1 MSESFE
7 TYSECKDRNI
17 THQTQKKKNH
27 VGLVCWKSEECL
39 IEVSSYGTEVNKI
52 NFTALARKYGMKN
65 SSGSFPGNGGQ
76 VVKEFLIESGVD
88 ISQFDYKSKEQSE
101 TRTRRHKRKIQGT
114 DIAIPCDPTNK
125 NVKDALKRLVD
136 EGKYTLGELIVPQA
150 FQQVV
155 LNEDLSLSVCEFQT
169 LGRKQQLKRIR
180 ENMNRKQQKYFRLFS
195 DIELDEMDD
204 SNIIKELNR
213 IHEYDEFKS
222 DDELRMI
229 FKLHQRRRF
238 LQFWH
243 DGSTI
248 ANHGHLLIMV
258 NTVYDIAIY
267 LTNEE
272 YFLKYGH
279 HKDVQSEIEKPELY
293 LFGRCPSNEQQMLYG
308 DTRNEDIKTT
318 KYPTKIGDICI
329 QDIIRFFHGDGPA
342 CQLEAGQQKGGD
354 FPCWV
359 CPINMNSS
367 NDVAHVFYQPIMGIK
382 ERIRKVLMTK
392 SSKDKTKLNNLHMF
406 SKLKKHEVE
415 IELQERNIKY
425 SCEEKAPELNQKLRN
440 EMHGIQRLP
449 ALFFTE
455 PEASPEN
462 MLLELYE
469 ILPCEPLHDVKG
481 HIQNLF
487 EEIPYR
493 TKKEK
498 LLQNTIDHVMGGKN
512 CNRGVDYRVGL
523 IQLVVL
529 LRDKIDDDIFN
540 IFETMCEIQEVLYS
554 GESKRSVEMIL
565 RLQNQSFLH
574 MMLLKKIVK
583 DKPLSPKLTKK
594 KFYGKYLHALIAHA
608 PMLLRMV
615 SGKSINT
622 EEEERTFNSLKTITT
637 STTNFHPDFIH
648 PDHVIL
654 NGIIRYQA
662 KGDFNKGDFSI
673 PHSQ

>member
-1 MSESFE
+1 MS
-7 TYSECKDRNI
+7 
-17 THQTQKKKNH
+17 
-27 VGLVCWKSEECL
+27 
-39 IEVSSYGTEVNKI
+39 
-52 NFTALARKYGMKN
+52 
-65 SSGSFPGNGGQ
+65 
-76 VVKEFLIESGVD
+76 
-88 ISQFDYKSKEQSE
+88 
-101 TRTRRHKRKIQGT
+101 
-114 DIAIPCDPTNK
+114 
-125 NVKDALKRLVD
+125 
-136 EGKYTLGELIVPQA
+136 
-150 FQQVV
+150 
-155 LNEDLSLSVCEFQT
+155 
-169 LGRKQQLKRIR
+169 
-180 ENMNRKQQKYFRLFS
+180 
-195 DIELDEMDD
+195 
-204 SNIIKELNR
+204 
-213 IHEYDEFKS
+213 
-222 DDELRMI
+222 
-229 FKLHQRRRF
+229 
-238 LQFWH
+238 
-243 DGSTI
+243 
-248 ANHGHLLIMV
+248 
-258 NTVYDIAIY
+258 
-267 LTNEE
+267 
-272 YFLKYGH
+272 
-279 HKDVQSEIEKPELY
+279 
-293 LFGRCPSNEQQMLYG
+293 YG

-318 KYPTKIGDICI
+318 KFPTKIGDICI
-329 QDIIRFFHGDGPA
+329 QDIIRFFHGNGPA

-382 ERIRKVLMTK
+382 ERIREVLMTK
-392 SSKDKTKLNNLHMF
+392 SSKDKTKLNYLHMF

-469 ILPCEPLHDVKG
+469 ILPCEPLHEVKG

-487 EEIPYR
+487 EEIPYH

-498 LLQNTIDHVMGGKN
+498 LFQKTIDHVMGGKN

-554 GESKRSVEMIL
+554 CESKRSVEMIL

-574 MMLLKKIVK
+574 MMLLQKIVK
-583 DKPLSPKLTKK
+583 DNPLSPKLTKK

-637 STTNFHPDFIH
+637 STTNFHPD
-648 PDHVIL
+648 HVIL

-662 KGDFNKGDFSI
+662 KGDFNAPYLIHSETVVSKFSKEFAEKNTLNNTI
-673 PHSQ
+673 LAN